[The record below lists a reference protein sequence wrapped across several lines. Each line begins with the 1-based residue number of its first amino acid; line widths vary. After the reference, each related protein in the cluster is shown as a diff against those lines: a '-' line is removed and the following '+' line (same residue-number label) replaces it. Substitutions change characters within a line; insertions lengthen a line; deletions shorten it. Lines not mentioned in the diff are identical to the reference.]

1 MGYPVLRR
9 FRIGLFLVTLTPVTL
24 GLIPLQALLISLNHP
39 AALRLPRFYHRF
51 VARLLG
57 IRVKVHGRPLPKGAR
72 LFIANHMS
80 WIDIVVLGSLL
91 PLTFIARADMAQ
103 WPIFGLLARL
113 QRTIFVDR
121 TRKMATGSAIRSIS
135 ERFADQEAVLLFAEG
150 TTSDGHRVL
159 PFRSAL
165 LGAVSGAA
173 LDHEATAQPVA
184 LAYQRR
190 HGLPIA
196 RYARP
201 DIAWYGDMTILP
213 HLNGIIAG
221 GPIEVDVWFGDP
233 YPLERMADRKALA
246 GLAQRQIRAAVALL
260 SRNRER
266 PFVWP
271 QG

>member
-1 MGYPVLRR
+1 MGPSVLRR
-9 FRIGLFLVTLTPVTL
+9 FRIGLFLVVLTPLTL
-24 GLIPLQALLISLNHP
+24 GLIPLQAIFIAISPP
-39 AALRLPRFYHRF
+39 AASKLPRFYHRI
-51 VARLLG
+51 VALLLG
-57 IRVKVHGRPLPKGAR
+57 IRVRVYGQPLPKGAR

-91 PLTFIARADMAQ
+91 PLTFIARADMAT
-103 WPIFGLLARL
+103 WPIFGLFARL

-121 TRKMATGSAIRSIS
+121 TRKMATGSAIQTIS
-135 ERFADQEAVLLFAEG
+135 KRFADQEAVLLFAEG

-165 LGAVSGAA
+165 FGAVSGAA
-173 LDHEATAQPVA
+173 LEHDATAQPVA

-201 DIAWYGDMTILP
+201 EIAWYGDMTILP
-213 HLNGIIAG
+213 HLKGIIAG
-221 GPIEVDVWFGDP
+221 GPLEVDVWFGEP
-233 YPLERMADRKALA
+233 YPQEQMADRKALA
-246 GLAQRQIRAAVALL
+246 SLAQRQIRAAVAVL

-271 QG
+271 QA